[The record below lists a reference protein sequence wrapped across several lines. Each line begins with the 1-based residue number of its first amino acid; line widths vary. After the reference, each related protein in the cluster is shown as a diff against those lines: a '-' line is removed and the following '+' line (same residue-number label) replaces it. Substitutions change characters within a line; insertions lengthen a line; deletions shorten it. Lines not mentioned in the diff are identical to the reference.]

1 MEKLRKSE
9 PLKASLDCTDWT
21 GDCVRAFG
29 HAGAVPSLAGKPE
42 SAETK
47 TNSDPTI
54 QYILALARTH
64 RSDPQLCVWAVHL
77 QTRKRLFVFPGIC
90 KHPQQKQVPLEWEEN
105 LTPSGQLHSHSAAA
119 FDVPGTALIMKTSY
133 TLILFNWSPDVTGCR
148 YLVAFIF
155 ALKEKTLAFRYI
167 VAYAFLYSDLSAL
180 LVFRRE
186 TKTVSATPIAH

>member
-9 PLKASLDCTDWT
+9 PLKASPDFTDWT
-21 GDCVRAFG
+21 GGCVWAFG
-29 HAGAVPSLAGKPE
+29 HAGAVCSLAGKPE

-47 TNSDPTI
+47 TNTDPTI

-119 FDVPGTALIMKTSY
+119 FDVPRTALIMKTSY

-167 VAYAFLYSDLSAL
+167 MASVFIHFYPQTYL
-180 LVFRRE
+180 LFWFSGGEQRRFQL
-186 TKTVSATPIAH
+186 PQ